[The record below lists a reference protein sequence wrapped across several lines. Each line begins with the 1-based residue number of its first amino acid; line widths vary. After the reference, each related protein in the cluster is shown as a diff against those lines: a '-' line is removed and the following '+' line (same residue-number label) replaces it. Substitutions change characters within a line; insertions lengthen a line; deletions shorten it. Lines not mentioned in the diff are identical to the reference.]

1 MNLNQTRTHCKSIFQ
16 QGGRGE
22 RSIDWTSR
30 RSKNLLE
37 GDARS
42 ETEAVLSDSSST
54 AALIPLPRQRSGFK
68 TYVTPQR
75 PSSNHPLLATRNSD
89 SATSHINNLCLTPLT
104 TTPNFLAISIG
115 MVIMFFEVTVVV
127 IEKK

>member
-22 RSIDWTSR
+22 RSVDWTSR
-30 RSKNLLE
+30 RLKNLLE

-54 AALIPLPRQRSGFK
+54 AALIPLPRQRLSF
-68 TYVTPQR
+68 
-75 PSSNHPLLATRNSD
+75 PLLEPLATAAQQPPMSIINS
-89 SATSHINNLCLTPLT
+89 
-104 TTPNFLAISIG
+104 
-115 MVIMFFEVTVVV
+115 
-127 IEKK
+127 